1 MRKDSD
7 SVADA
12 AERIS
17 AFLGDKNWNRR
28 KVSDLINLKANFHP
42 SVLKAFRTD
51 QRSDHK
57 TSLGQQDG
65 VELAKR
71 CPTDCEG
78 RSPRVVGGKRRGQV
92 HADGYPERRLS
103 ERRELDSARRQ
114 HHRTHPISEV
124 VRGALAGREP
134 CEPGIDPADLP
145 PCISAN
151 WAGRK
156 KRSRGCE
163 TPGAP
168 L

>member
-1 MRKDSD
+1 MLLGENGAGKSTLMDILSGAYRKDAGEILLDGSTI
-7 SVADA
+7 APTP
-12 AERIS
+12 S
-17 AFLGDKNWNRR
+17 A
-28 KVSDLINLKANFHP
+28 I
-42 SVLKAFRTD
+42 
-51 QRSDHK
+51 
-57 TSLGQQDG
+57 
-65 VELAKR
+65 
-71 CPTDCEG
+71 
-78 RSPRVVGGKRRGQV
+78 
-92 HADGYPERRLS
+92 
-103 ERRELDSARRQ
+103 
-114 HHRTHPISEV
+114 V